1 MDSKDEQLG
10 GADFFCADGSAR
22 GESGTIAKERGGT
35 ARTGNCA
42 TLRSHVSGRR
52 LELRKSARLW
62 RGWGRASAGD
72 LLGAAGAAR
81 CFGKAGPGVE
91 PGMAAKTI
99 RKN

>member
-10 GADFFCADGSAR
+10 GADFFCADGAACGEGR
-22 GESGTIAKERGGT
+22 GIAEERGRT

-52 LELRKSARLW
+52 LELRKSARVW
-62 RGWGRASAGD
+62 RGWRCAGAAD
-72 LLGAAGAAR
+72 VLGATGAAR
-81 CFGKAGPGVE
+81 CSGKAGPGVE

-99 RKN
+99 REN